1 MRSPHR
7 RHYLAGALLAA
18 LSSAAAANTP
28 TPPLQQFTLDNGLR
42 VYLREDHRAPLV
54 VSQLWYHVGSSYEPP
69 GQSGLSHALEHLM
82 FEGSSKIAP
91 GQYSRILSRLGAEEN
106 AFTLDDATVFHQTL
120 PVSRLEVAL
129 EAMADAMGSARLGE
143 TEFDREI
150 DVVMAERRTH
160 HDDDPFVLT
169 RERSQAL
176 AYSQSSYRTPMIGY
190 RHDLERMTV
199 NDLRNWHQAW
209 FHPNNATLVI
219 VGDITL
225 SQLRPLVERQ
235 FAALR
240 NAELPASRTPR
251 ELDPP
256 GERRL
261 EVTLPGLN
269 EGVSMRFNT
278 PSLATAESPAPA
290 YALSLLPHLLTE
302 GVSSRLTRKLAREEA
317 LLTYISSD
325 YSAYQRGDSLF
336 SLHAFPN
343 AQKQISLRQA
353 EDAIWNLIEDL
364 RQSPPSAQ
372 ELQRAKARLTSSMVF
387 ERDSMDRQADA
398 IGIFA
403 ASGLDPTL
411 LDTEIH
417 EVQKVSAL
425 QIQEAVRDYL
435 TRDRLTVTYMHDKER
450 THE

>member
-1 MRSPHR
+1 MRSPSR
-7 RHYLAGALLAA
+7 RHFLAGTLLAA
-18 LSSAAAANTP
+18 LSSAAVADQPA
-28 TPPLQQFTLDNGLR
+28 PLQHFTLDNGLR
-42 VYLREDHRAPLV
+42 VYLREDHRAPLA
-54 VSQLWYHVGSSYEPP
+54 VSQLWYHVGSSHEPP

-129 EAMADAMGSARLGE
+129 EAMADAMGSARLGDA
-143 TEFDREI
+143 EFEREI
-150 DVVMAERRTH
+150 AVVKAERRTH
-160 HDDDPFVLT
+160 HDDNPIMLA

-176 AYSQSSYRTPMIGY
+176 AYSQSSYRTPTIGY

-199 NDLRNWHQAW
+199 HDLRKWYQAW
-209 FHPNNATLVI
+209 FHPNNATLVV

-235 FAALR
+235 FAGLR
-240 NAELPASRTPR
+240 KAELPVSRTPR

-261 EVTLPGLN
+261 ALSLPGLN
-269 EGVSMRFNT
+269 EGLSLRFNT
-278 PSLATAESPAPA
+278 PSLATAENPAHA

-302 GVSSRLTRKLAREEA
+302 GVSSRMTRKLAREDE

-325 YSAYQRGDSLF
+325 YSAYQRGDSLL
-336 SLHAFPN
+336 SLHAYPN
-343 AQKQISLRQA
+343 ADKQVSLRQA
-353 EDAIWNLIEDL
+353 EEAIWSMIEAL
-364 RQSPPSAQ
+364 RQSPPGEQ
-372 ELQRAKARLTSSMVF
+372 ELQRAKARLLSSLVF

-398 IGIFA
+398 IGIFSV
-403 ASGLDPTL
+403 SGINPNQ
-411 LDTEIH
+411 LDTEAR
-417 EVQKVSAL
+417 ELQQVSAQ
-425 QIQEAVRDYL
+425 QIQDVARAYL
-435 TRDRLTVTYMHDKER
+435 TRDRLTVTYQHDKES